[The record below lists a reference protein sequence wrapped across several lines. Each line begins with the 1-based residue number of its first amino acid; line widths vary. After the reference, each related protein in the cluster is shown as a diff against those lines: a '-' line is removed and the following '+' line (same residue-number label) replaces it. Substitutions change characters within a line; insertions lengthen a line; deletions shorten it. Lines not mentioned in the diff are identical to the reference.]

1 MNRVL
6 FGCSAMLLLVI
17 LPAYGG
23 DNARIDPAAA
33 VQLVS
38 EQQGEDPVI
47 GVWNGEAGGY
57 TWQTAIMKNPNQAK
71 DGYEFVG
78 VLLHP
83 WPFFKKGEAHIYLNR
98 TSAAGVYDGKER
110 WKSPLFRSWAGARFY
125 QQDVNQLRQ
134 VNNINFATPLGS
146 DWALIRQPIAAQ
158 QRALSVP
165 LKHAGNEPQTATVA
179 PSTSE
184 AAVQS
189 VLFVWFDEDQP
200 QPGAQVIEAVVTAR
214 AYEGVLSILREAR
227 GADTAVKSGFSV
239 LETNYHPPTFQL
251 GQWISQQPS
260 PEKLTSVFYWDDEV
274 LGETT
279 PVMSFYMTRRAYEGV
294 NSSVQQHFGAIQKSQ
309 QLSPEKEKKLSSF
322 LRVLGM
328 AAQGALQGMANY
340 YTTVRPVEEQR
351 SLLEQAVAAQRSQ
364 ASAAQ
369 QQVWELQ
376 RLNQQLDQLN
386 TQRALE
392 QLRREGEQYGRMLQR
407 YSTGS
412 WSQR

>member
-6 FGCSAMLLLVI
+6 YGCSAILLLVV

-23 DNARIDPAAA
+23 DKARIDASAA

-47 GVWNGEAGGY
+47 GVWNGAAGGY
-57 TWQTAIMKNPNQAK
+57 TWQTAILKNPNQAE

-78 VLLHP
+78 VLLRP
-83 WPFFKKGEAHIYLNR
+83 WPLFKKGEVHIYLNR
-98 TSAAGVYDGKER
+98 TSAAGVYEGKER
-110 WKSPLFRSWAGARFY
+110 WKSLLSRSWSGARFY
-125 QQDVNQLRQ
+125 QQDTNQLRQ
-134 VNNINFATPLGS
+134 VNNINFDTPLGS
-146 DWALIRQPIAAQ
+146 DWVLIRQRVADQRPATAA
-158 QRALSVP
+158 P
-165 LKHAGNEPQTATVA
+165 LKHAGNDLQTATVA
-179 PSTSE
+179 SPTSE
-184 AAVQS
+184 DAVES
-189 VLFVWFDEDQP
+189 VLLVWFDENQP
-200 QPGAQVIEAVVTAR
+200 QPGAQVIETVVTAR
-214 AYEGVLSILREAR
+214 AYEGVLSILREVR

-260 PEKLTSVFYWDDEV
+260 PEKLTSVFYWEDEV

-279 PVMSFYMTRRAYEGV
+279 PVMNFYMTRRAYEGV
-294 NSSVQQHFGAIQKSQ
+294 ISVVQQYLGAIQKSE
-309 QLSPEKEKKLSSF
+309 QLSPEKEKKLSIF
-322 LRVLGM
+322 LRVLGTV
-328 AAQGALQGMANY
+328 AQGALQGMANY

-351 SLLEQAVAAQRSQ
+351 ILLEQAAAAQ

-376 RLNQQLDQLN
+376 RLNQQLDQLK
-386 TQRALE
+386 TQRFLE
-392 QLRREGEQYGRMLQR
+392 QLRRDGEQYSRMLER
-407 YSTGS
+407 YSAGS